1 MAPTPAELIRT
12 LVAGRL
18 PGLVHLA
25 HRPGPFHVR
34 HATDAEGRVLLL
46 VPVFSDL
53 AAELDPAAA
62 RDVAV
67 VLDVLDLPPAAGAPS
82 AGRAWVSGWAVPLT
96 GDPARR
102 AAVDF
107 AAVDPTGDLLDVGSR
122 FRLHRFE
129 VAEARLDTAG
139 VVHRVDPG
147 EYAAAEPDPVHP
159 DEAALLAD
167 LADHHGPQVTA
178 YLRRRL
184 GLADGEPR
192 VVRLDRY
199 GLVVALGGPG
209 DRRRARLPFPHPVT
223 DLSELSRLL
232 HPLLCTRSAAHPH
245 SRPHRH
251 PANTRPDRD

>member
-1 MAPTPAELIRT
+1 MAPTPAERIRT

-34 HATDAEGRVLLL
+34 HATDREGRVLLL

-53 AAELDPAAA
+53 AAELDPGAV

-82 AGRAWVSGWAVPLT
+82 AGRAWVSGWAMPLH
-96 GDPARR
+96 GGSARR
-102 AAVDF
+102 AAADF

-129 VAEARLDTAG
+129 VAEARLETAG

-147 EYAAAEPDPVHP
+147 EYAAAEPDPLHA

-167 LADHHGPQVTA
+167 LADHHGPAVVA

-184 GLADGEPR
+184 DLTDDEPR

-199 GLVVALGGPG
+199 GLVVAYGRPG

-223 DLSELSRLL
+223 HPAQLPHLL
-232 HPLLCTRSAAHPH
+232 HPMLCTHPTPHLQPTHPH
-245 SRPHRH
+245 P
-251 PANTRPDRD
+251 